1 MTKQFD
7 FDAWNADNIAYK
19 DKEFVKRT
27 REGLKETEEFVDIW
41 YVFENNSFYQ
51 VTQEKPTIYNR
62 VTSLVSTEEHFRVA
76 KKITDIAEIKRY
88 SLVLENKFKK
98 DKFMEELIG
107 DVFAKEVK

>member
-27 REGLKETEEFVDIW
+27 REGLKDTEEFVDIW
-41 YVFENNSFYQ
+41 YVFENNSFYG

-62 VTSLVSTEEHFRVA
+62 VTHIVSAEEHFREA
-76 KKITDIAEIKRY
+76 KKITDLAEIKRY
-88 SLVLENKFKK
+88 SLVLENKLKK
-98 DKFMEELIG
+98 DKQGENNESTNS
-107 DVFAKEVK
+107 